1 MAAAAAGETAAAE
14 AAAATAAAVIVPDAA
29 TEAGG
34 IVAAAVPMTAAE
46 MEEAGEPCPAA
57 VIGEIPIGE
66 AAAAARK
73 SITINMK
80 TAAALL
86 TAGRAAGCPE

>member
-1 MAAAAAGETAAAE
+1 M
-14 AAAATAAAVIVPDAA
+14 IVTDAA

-34 IVAAAVPMTAAE
+34 IAAAAVPMTAAE
-46 MEEAGEPCPAA
+46 MEEGGEPCPAA

-66 AAAAARK
+66 AAARK